1 MRPETRAR
9 VLKAIEE
16 LDYTPAKSARALRR
30 QRTQVIAVL
39 LPDIS
44 NPFFSLLARGV
55 ESVAFD
61 QGFSTMICDSNHSSE
76 KESRHL
82 DILRAEGV
90 EGIVL
95 VAVGQPDMRKV
106 ERLLR
111 RNVQVVSV
119 DRVVE
124 GLPTIGADNKGGSN
138 ALTKHVL
145 SLGYERIAYITGPQE
160 VSTARE
166 RLAGF
171 LNALEL
177 AGRRPVTA
185 QCGHFTYESG
195 YGVAAKLLKEFEVE
209 AIMAANDLMAL
220 GAINAAEEAGLRVP
234 EDLGVAGF
242 DHVSWAAFVR
252 PNLTSVE
259 VPAYRMG
266 QVAATQVLSAELR
279 ETRLKTKLIH
289 GGTCTACHQF
299 R

>member
-1 MRPETRAR
+1 MRAETRAR

-16 LDYTPAKSARALRR
+16 LDYTPAKSARALRQ
-30 QRTQVIAVL
+30 QRTHVIAIL

-55 ESVAFD
+55 ESVAFN
-61 QGFSTMICDSNHSSE
+61 QGYSTMICDSNHSTE

-82 DILRAEGV
+82 DILLAEGV

-95 VAVGQPDMRKV
+95 VAVAQPEMSKV

-124 GLPTIGADNKGGSN
+124 GLPTIGADNRGGSR
-138 ALTKHVL
+138 ALTEYVL
-145 SLGYERIAYITGPQE
+145 SLGYQRIAYIAGPPE

-166 RLAGF
+166 RLSGF
-171 LNALEL
+171 LDAVQLT
-177 AGRRPVTA
+177 GPRPVTTR
-185 QCGHFTYESG
+185 CGQFTYESG
-195 YGVAAKLLKEFEVE
+195 YSVAAELLRDLKVE

-220 GAINAAEEAGLRVP
+220 GAINAAEEVGLQVP
-234 EDLGVAGF
+234 KDLGVTGF

-266 QVAATQVLSAELR
+266 QVAATQVLSAKLK
-279 ETRLKTKLIH
+279 ETRLETRLIH
-289 GGTCTACHQF
+289 GGTCTA
-299 R
+299 RR